1 MKGSN
6 GKKKRSKEAFL
17 LKVQQKKKNERD
29 IFNEQN
35 EKVNE
40 IRLN

>member
-17 LKVQQKKKNERD
+17 LKVKQKKRKTKETYETN
-29 IFNEQN
+29 
-35 EKVNE
+35 K
-40 IRLN
+40 LKK

>member
-17 LKVQQKKKNERD
+17 LKQKFKNKQLHQDYLLRKIKK
-29 IFNEQN
+29 
-35 EKVNE
+35 
-40 IRLN
+40 